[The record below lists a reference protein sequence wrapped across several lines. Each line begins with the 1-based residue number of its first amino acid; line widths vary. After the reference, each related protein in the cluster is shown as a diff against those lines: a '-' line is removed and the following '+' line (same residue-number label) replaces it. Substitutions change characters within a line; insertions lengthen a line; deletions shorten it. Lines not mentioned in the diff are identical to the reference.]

1 MMAKKFIIVG
11 AILLILGVVLGAF
24 GAHALKQ
31 VLVEYPDKISS
42 FETGIRYQ
50 IYMGFSFLII
60 GLNEEKLKFSLK
72 PIFTLWLLGVLFFS
86 CSIYFLS
93 LQPILTISLKFL
105 GPITPIGGLLI
116 ISGWIVFLFKVLK
129 MSKI

>member
-1 MMAKKFIIVG
+1 MMAKKFTIVG